1 MKRPVWVEIDL
12 NNIKHNY
19 NEARRLVGPN
29 VQIMAVIKADAY
41 GHGAVEVAMTLSEA
55 GAERFG
61 VAIMNEAVQLRKAGI
76 DKPIFILGWTPMDE
90 YRQALKHN
98 ITLSIYSLEEAEELS
113 RLAVK
118 AGKKAVVHIKVDTGM
133 GRIGIIPDEHGLQE
147 ITKIIELSGL
157 DIEGVFTHLA
167 KADELNKTFTHK
179 QLNIF
184 NAFVA
189 KAESKAGFKFRI
201 KHAANSAAVI
211 DCPEAYMDMVRP
223 GIMLYGLR
231 PSEEV
236 DIEKV
241 ELRQALSWRACISQV
256 KEVPPNVPISYGGTY
271 VTTEKSIIVSLPL
284 GYADGYSRLFSNK
297 TEAICHGQRIPV
309 VGRICMDQM
318 MLNASAIKTIVKTGD
333 IVTLIGGEDDIFISV
348 DELARILGT
357 INYEVTCMISGRV
370 PRVYLR

>member
-19 NEARRLVGPN
+19 NEVRRLVGPN
-29 VQIMAVIKADAY
+29 VQIMAVVKADAY
-41 GHGAVEVAMTLSEA
+41 GHGAVEVAKTLSEA

-61 VAIMNEAVQLRKAGI
+61 VAIMNEAIQLRKAGI
-76 DKPIFILGWTPMDE
+76 DKPILILGWTPIDE

-98 ITLSIYSLEEAEELS
+98 ITLSIYSLDEAKELS
-113 RLAVK
+113 RLAK
-118 AGKKAVVHIKVDTGM
+118 AGHNAIVHIKIDTGM

-147 ITKIIELSGL
+147 IIKMVEFPGL
-157 DIEGVFTHLA
+157 DIEGIFTHLA
-167 KADELNKTFTHK
+167 KADELDKTFTNK

-184 NAFVA
+184 NSFVA
-189 KAESKAGFKFRI
+189 EIESKTGFKFRI

-211 DCPEAYMDMVRP
+211 DCPEAYLDMVRP

-236 DIEKV
+236 NIEKV
-241 ELRQALSWRACISQV
+241 ELRQALSWKACISQV
-256 KEVPPNVPISYGGTY
+256 KEVQPHVPISYGGTY

-284 GYADGYSRLFSNK
+284 GYADGYSRLLSSK
-297 TEAICHGQRIPV
+297 TEAICHGHRIPV

-318 MLNASAIKTIVKTGD
+318 MLNASAIKSVVKTGD
-333 IVTLIGGEDDIFISV
+333 TVTMIGGEGDIFISV